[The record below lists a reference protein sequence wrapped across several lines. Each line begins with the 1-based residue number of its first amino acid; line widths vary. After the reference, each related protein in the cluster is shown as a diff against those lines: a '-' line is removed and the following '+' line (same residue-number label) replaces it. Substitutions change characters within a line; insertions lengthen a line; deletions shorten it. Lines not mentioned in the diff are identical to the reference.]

1 MLTADP
7 STPAAHLPM
16 SLRAAIA
23 ASMAYD
29 TIMVFEGQFTDHILP
44 DQIHK
49 INLSFLSPNMR
60 REYGGCAGNIA
71 YNYKLVGGEPVPI
84 GMVGDDFG
92 PYMEHYQ
99 RRGID
104 ASCLVQAKDQYTAQ
118 CFIVTDL
125 HNNQLA
131 GFHPG
136 AMGSSAQIPVSRA
149 GTVSCGLVGPDAKD
163 AMQLHTQQMAASGV
177 PFILDPGQNIPLF
190 SGPELLEMIDAAPVL
205 VCNDYEAELIADKT
219 GESLER
225 LAQRVATLIVTRGAD
240 GSMLLQGGQRQ
251 QVAPVAATDVKDPT
265 GCGDAYRAGL
275 LLALAKG
282 VPLLQGA
289 QLGSVLGAIKIAVQG
304 CQNHQPTLAEIRSSY
319 EAHYGAWPF

>member
-1 MLTADP
+1 MT
-7 STPAAHLPM
+7 
-16 SLRAAIA
+16 LRAAIA

-44 DQIHK
+44 DQI
-49 INLSFLSPNMR
+49 LSPRMR

-71 YNYKLVGGEPVPI
+71 YNYKLIGGDPVPI

-92 PYMEHYQ
+92 PYFDHCS
-99 RRGID
+99 RLGID
-104 ASCLVQAKDQYTAQ
+104 ASCLVQAKDSYTAQ

-136 AMGSSAQIPVSRA
+136 AMSLSARIPVAQA
-149 GTVSCGLVGPDAKD
+149 GAVACGLVGPDAKD
-163 AMQLHTQQMAASGV
+163 AMQLHTQQMAQAKI
-177 PFILDPGQNIPLF
+177 PFVLDPGQNILLF
-190 SGPELLEMIDAAPVL
+190 SGPELLELIAKAPVL

-219 GESLER
+219 GLAMGQLAER
-225 LAQRVATLIVTRGAD
+225 VETLIVTRGAE
-240 GSMLLQGGQRQ
+240 GSLVRHAGREQV
-251 QVAPVAATDVKDPT
+251 VAPVRAAEVKDPT

-282 VPLLQGA
+282 LPLLLGA
-289 QLGSVLGAIKIAVQG
+289 QLGSVLGSIKIGVQG
-304 CQNHQPTLAEIRSSY
+304 CQNHQPTPAQIRAAY

>member
-1 MLTADP
+1 MT
-7 STPAAHLPM
+7 
-16 SLRAAIA
+16 LRAAIA
-23 ASMAYD
+23 ASVAYD

-49 INLSFLSPNMR
+49 INLSFLSPRMR
-60 REYGGCAGNIA
+60 REFGGCAGNIA
-71 YNYKLVGGEPVPI
+71 YNYHLLGGEPVPI

-92 PYMEHYQ
+92 PYLDHF
-99 RRGID
+99 RRLGID
-104 ASCLVQAKDQYTAQ
+104 TGCLVPLPDVYTAQ

-136 AMGSSAQIPVSRA
+136 AMERSAQLDVAQA
-149 GTVSCGLVGPDAKD
+149 GAVACGLVGPDAKV
-163 AMQLHTQQMAASGV
+163 AMQQHAQQMAAQGV
-177 PFILDPGQNIPLF
+177 RFILDPGQNTVLF
-190 SGPELLEMIDAAPVL
+190 SGEELLALIGHAPTL
-205 VCNDYEAELIADKT
+205 VCNDYEAELIVDKT
-219 GESLER
+219 GLTLEQ
-225 LAQRVATLIVTRGAD
+225 LAQRIDTLIVTRGAE
-240 GSMLLQGGQRQ
+240 GSWVYHGGQRHA
-251 QVAPVAATDVKDPT
+251 VAPVPAREVKDPT

-304 CQNHQPTLAEIRSSY
+304 CQNHRPTLAEIRAGY

>member
-1 MLTADP
+1 MT
-7 STPAAHLPM
+7 
-16 SLRAAIA
+16 LRAAIA

-49 INLSFLSPNMR
+49 INLSFLSPRMR

-71 YNYKLVGGEPVPI
+71 YNYKLIGGEPVPI

-92 PYMEHYQ
+92 PYREHYK
-99 RRGID
+99 RWGID
-104 ASCLVQAKDQYTAQ
+104 DSCLLEAKDSYTAQ

-136 AMGSSAQIPVSRA
+136 AMGQSAQIAVAQA
-149 GTVSCGLVGPDAKD
+149 GEVACGIVGPDSKD
-163 AMQLHTQQMAASGV
+163 AMQLHTRQMAEAKL
-177 PFILDPGQNIPLF
+177 PFVLDPGQNILLF
-190 SGPELLEMIDAAPVL
+190 DGPELLDMIGRAPVL

-219 GESLER
+219 GLKLAE
-225 LAQRVATLIVTRGAD
+225 LAQRVETLIVTRGAE
-240 GSMLLQGGQRQ
+240 GSHVHQAGQQ
-251 QVAPVAATDVKDPT
+251 HKVAPVPAQAVKDPT

-282 VPLLQGA
+282 RPLLEGA
-289 QLGSVLGAIKIAVQG
+289 QLGSVLGSIKIAVQG
-304 CQNHQPTLAEIRSSY
+304 CQNHQPSLAEIRGLY

>member
-1 MLTADP
+1 MT
-7 STPAAHLPM
+7 
-16 SLRAAIA
+16 LRAAIA

-44 DQIHK
+44 EQIHK
-49 INLSFLSPNMR
+49 INLSFLSPHMR

-84 GMVGDDFG
+84 GMVGDDFA
-92 PYMEHYQ
+92 PYLEHC
-99 RRGID
+99 RRLGID
-104 ASCLVQAKDQYTAQ
+104 ASCLVQAKDSYTAQ

-136 AMGSSAQIPVSRA
+136 AMGLSAQIPVTQA
-149 GTVSCGLVGPDAKD
+149 GKVSCGLVGPDAKD
-163 AMQLHTQQMAASGV
+163 AMQLHARQLAESGV
-177 PFILDPGQNIPLF
+177 PFILDPGQNVPLF
-190 SGPELLEMIDAAPVL
+190 SGAELLELVDAAPVL
-205 VCNDYEAELIADKT
+205 VCNDYESELIADKT
-219 GESLER
+219 GEPLER
-225 LAQRVATLIVTRGAD
+225 LAQRVDTLIVTRGAE
-240 GSMLLQGGQRQ
+240 GSWVYHEGRRHA
-251 QVAPVAATDVKDPT
+251 VAPVPAAEVKDPT

-289 QLGSVLGAIKIAVQG
+289 QLGSVLGAIKVAVQG
-304 CQNHQPTLAEIRSSY
+304 CQNHRPSLAQIRTRY

>member
-1 MLTADP
+1 MT
-7 STPAAHLPM
+7 
-16 SLRAAIA
+16 LRAAIA

-29 TIMVFEGQFTDHILP
+29 TIMVFEGKFTDHILP

-49 INLSFLSPNMR
+49 INLSFLSPRMR

-71 YNYKLVGGEPVPI
+71 YNYKLVGGEPVPM

-92 PYMEHYQ
+92 PYREHYK
-99 RRGID
+99 RWGID
-104 ASCLVQAKDQYTAQ
+104 DSCLPEAKDSYTAQ

-136 AMGSSAQIPVSRA
+136 AMGLSAQIDLARA
-149 GTVSCGLVGPDAKD
+149 GKVGCGIVGPDSKD
-163 AMQLHTQQMAASGV
+163 AMQLHTRQMADAKL
-177 PFILDPGQNIPLF
+177 PFILDPGQNILLF
-190 SGPELLEMIDAAPVL
+190 SGPELLEMIERAPVL

-219 GESLER
+219 GLSLAELAKRVPSLIVTLGEQGSIVRER
-225 LAQRVATLIVTRGAD
+225 GTEQRVA
-240 GSMLLQGGQRQ
+240 
-251 QVAPVAATDVKDPT
+251 PVPAKAVKDPT

-282 VPLLQGA
+282 QPLLKGA
-289 QLGSVLGAIKIAVQG
+289 QLGSVLGSIKIAVQG
-304 CQNHQPTLAEIRSSY
+304 CQNHQPTLADIRALY

>member
-1 MLTADP
+1 MT
-7 STPAAHLPM
+7 
-16 SLRAAIA
+16 LRAAIA

-49 INLSFLSPNMR
+49 INLSFLSPRMR

-84 GMVGDDFG
+84 GMVGDDFA
-92 PYMEHYQ
+92 PYLEHYQ
-99 RRGID
+99 RLGID
-104 ASCLVQAKDQYTAQ
+104 VSCLVPAEGTYTAQ

-136 AMGSSAQIPVSRA
+136 AMGLSAQIPVAQA
-149 GTVSCGLVGPDAKD
+149 GSVACGLVGPDAKD
-163 AMQLHTQQMAASGV
+163 AMQLHARQMGESGM
-177 PFILDPGQNIPLF
+177 PFILDPGQNILLF
-190 SGPELLEMIDAAPVL
+190 SGSELLELVGAAPVL

-219 GESLER
+219 GESLDR
-225 LAQRVATLIVTRGAD
+225 LAQRVDTLIVTRGAE
-240 GSMLLQGGQRQ
+240 GSWVHHRGLRHA
-251 QVAPVAATDVKDPT
+251 VAPVPAVEVKDPT

-289 QLGSVLGAIKIAVQG
+289 QLGSVLGSIKIAVQG
-304 CQNHQPTLAEIRSSY
+304 CQNHRPSLGQIRSSY

>member
-1 MLTADP
+1 MT
-7 STPAAHLPM
+7 
-16 SLRAAIA
+16 LRAAIA

-49 INLSFLSPNMR
+49 INLSFLSPRMR
-60 REYGGCAGNIA
+60 REFGGCAGNIA
-71 YNYKLVGGEPVPI
+71 YNYQLVGGEPVPI

-92 PYMEHYQ
+92 PYLEHFQ
-99 RRGID
+99 RQGID
-104 ASCLVQAKDQYTAQ
+104 TRCLVQAKDSYTAQ

-136 AMGSSAQIPVSRA
+136 AMERSAQIAVAQA
-149 GTVSCGLVGPDAKD
+149 GSVACGLVGPDAKD
-163 AMQLHTQQMAASGV
+163 AMQLHTRQMAAAGV
-177 PFILDPGQNIPLF
+177 PFVLDPGQNILLF
-190 SGPELLEMIDAAPVL
+190 SGPELLELIDAAPVL
-205 VCNDYEAELIADKT
+205 VCNDYEAELVADKT
-219 GESLER
+219 G
-225 LAQRVATLIVTRGAD
+225 LALDQLARRVDTLIVTRGAE
-240 GSMLLQGGQRQ
+240 GSWVHQRGERHE
-251 QVAPVAATDVKDPT
+251 VAPVRAREVKDPT

-275 LLALAKG
+275 LLALARG
-282 VPLLQGA
+282 VPLIQGA

-304 CQNHQPTLAEIRSSY
+304 CQNHRPTLAEIRADF